1 MFGAVLIHCGII
13 AFIVLIVIC
22 LAFGDDKA
30 AYYKHFVNFGAKEGR
45 QGSSLFNLSAYKNRY
60 SDLQKAFG
68 GNNKSYYEH
77 YCSFGYYEN
86 RKAN

>member
-30 AYYKHFVNFGAKEGR
+30 KKEATEAGEQAAGCGCLLIVLALVVIIFWISR
-45 QGSSLFNLSAYKNRY
+45 Q
-60 SDLQKAFG
+60 
-68 GNNKSYYEH
+68 SY
-77 YCSFGYYEN
+77 
-86 RKAN
+86 

>member
-30 AYYKHFVNFGAKEGR
+30 KKEATEAGEQAAGCGCLLIVLALIVIIFWISR
-45 QGSSLFNLSAYKNRY
+45 QLY
-60 SDLQKAFG
+60 
-68 GNNKSYYEH
+68 
-77 YCSFGYYEN
+77 
-86 RKAN
+86 

>member
-30 AYYKHFVNFGAKEGR
+30 KKEATEAGEQAAGCGCLLIVLALIVIIFWISR
-45 QGSSLFNLSAYKNRY
+45 Q
-60 SDLQKAFG
+60 
-68 GNNKSYYEH
+68 SY
-77 YCSFGYYEN
+77 
-86 RKAN
+86 